1 MQLHRSSDFYKAEDT
16 AALGTGFLD
25 VELLDYSYVDSPGY
39 RLCLSSI
46 KHIKATGNYR
56 YSKVLEILLIW
67 KQLMEYDDS
76 IRRQDLVQRISP
88 ISNLRRVK
96 FPTVE
101 PSIKK
106 RMQSIIPGY
115 DWLPDKLDLDMDTVF
130 RRDVATAKEF
140 MKPKTVSDNIRPD
153 HFVEAIQYTIAPMF
167 NPSRIRLKSYSE
179 YLEGMNKKST
189 AAYPTYAQKSD
200 EGSIAYAEEFYNSFF
215 GENDSIQR
223 LFSHPSTVYH
233 RFVNKVR
240 SVSKTVDTKIRM
252 VHGYPMG
259 ILSVQEA
266 IHGDLIDDIL
276 SRYPY
281 TVGLTRTQI
290 SEAINTMRR
299 ACAESNSRI
308 LSLDIESIDVRTAG
322 DIQYLVHA
330 ILISQNHRYTNVY
343 DKDKLIRKQFE
354 LAFYEVHGPM
364 VGMWGHA
371 VLTNGGTKSG
381 TRMNTVTNSILLTL
395 SSNYHYVAMGISLE
409 VLMYLLQSDDGL
421 LPLPAGD
428 TLEKFK
434 KDLKLFNQIVHPIK
448 TLESGPIDPVDF
460 LGFTWDIMGAPDRP
474 KDWIMSKTIY
484 PETFIATELYE
495 RFLIRASSIL
505 FQITSGVD
513 VFEKILKKYYR
524 DMFVTLKQGG
534 DLRIPLFKSD
544 NRTDKILVTI
554 PLRLLLEHRW
564 KLF

>member
-1 MQLHRSSDFYKAEDT
+1 MRLLRSSDFFEAEKT
-16 AALGTGFLD
+16 ATQGTGSIG
-25 VELLDYSYVDSPGY
+25 VELLDYSYINSPGY

-46 KHIKATGNYR
+46 NKIKETGNYR

-67 KQLMEYDDS
+67 KELMEYDDS
-76 IRRQDLVQRISP
+76 ISRRSLVQEIKP
-88 ISNLRRVK
+88 IANLRRLK

-115 DWLPDKLDLDMDTVF
+115 DWLPDHLDLDMDTVF
-130 RRDVATAKEF
+130 RRDIATAKDF
-140 MKPKTVSDNIRPD
+140 MKPKTCSDNIRPE
-153 HFVEAIQYTIAPMF
+153 HFIEAILYTILPMF
-167 NPSRIRLKSYSE
+167 NPRRIRFKSYDE
-179 YLEGMNKKST
+179 YVEGMNHKST
-189 AAYPTYAQKSD
+189 AAYPTYARKSD
-200 EGSIAYAEEFYNSFF
+200 ESSIAYAREFYNSFF
-215 GENDSIQR
+215 SEKNSIPR

-240 SVSKTVDTKIRM
+240 TMSKTVDTKIRM

-259 ILSVQEA
+259 VLAVQEA
-266 IHGDLIDDIL
+266 VHGDLIDDIL

-299 ACAESNSRI
+299 ACAENNFNI

-322 DIQYLVHA
+322 DLQYLVHA
-330 ILISQNHRYTNVY
+330 ILISQNHRFVNVHDY
-343 DKDKLIRKQFE
+343 ETLKRKQFE

-395 SSNYHYVAMGISLE
+395 SSNYHYVAIGISLE
-409 VLMYLLQSDDGL
+409 VLMMLVQSDDGL
-421 LPLPAGD
+421 LPLPPGD

-434 KDLKLFNQIVHPIK
+434 SDLKLFNQTVHPIK
-448 TLESGPIDPVDF
+448 TLESIPIDPVDF

-474 KDWIMSKTIY
+474 KDWIMSKLIY
-484 PETFIATELYE
+484 PETFIAENLYE

-505 FQITSGVD
+505 FQITSGIE

-524 DMFVTLKQGG
+524 DIFVTFKQGQ
-534 DLRIPLFKSD
+534 DFRIPLFKSE
-544 NRTDKILVTI
+544 NRTDKVLVTI